1 MRWSALSRPQSALSR
16 PLIVDH
22 IVQLIEIVIPFGI
35 ILNGIYTNRYK
46 TLGKWY
52 LTTNPSIDLN
62 AITCTIVLQQGLFYL
77 SPILGFNISLYEV
90 LYKQKRYK
98 KN

>member
-52 LTTNPSIDLN
+52 LTTNLSIDLN
-62 AITCTIVLQQGLFYL
+62 VITYTITFVRAFLPVTHLRFHY
-77 SPILGFNISLYEV
+77 IVVDTTI
-90 LYKQKRYK
+90 
-98 KN
+98 